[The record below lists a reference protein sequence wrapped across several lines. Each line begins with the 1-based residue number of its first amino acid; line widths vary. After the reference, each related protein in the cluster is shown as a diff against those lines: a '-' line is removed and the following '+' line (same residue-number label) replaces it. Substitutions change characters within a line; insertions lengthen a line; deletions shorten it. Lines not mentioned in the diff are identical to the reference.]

1 MILCVFFYI
10 SIMYNHT
17 FCTFF
22 VGKLKKCCTKIILSA
37 MNKLFKYFA
46 ALLLLLSPLATWA
59 DDCVIV
65 KNGKEIPL
73 YGKVQIV
80 DAFPDLK
87 VQIVDA
93 FADLEVKIVN
103 AFPDDCGKI
112 QIVNDFPD
120 VKVQIV
126 NAFPDIK
133 VRIVDAFPGIT
144 HHFQQKQ
151 TTK

>member
-1 MILCVFFYI
+1 
-10 SIMYNHT
+10 
-17 FCTFF
+17 
-22 VGKLKKCCTKIILSA
+22 
-37 MNKLFKYFA
+37 MNKLFKCLA
-46 ALLLLLSPLATWA
+46 ALLLLLSPLAVWA

-93 FADLEVKIVN
+93 FADLEVKLVE
-103 AFPDDCGKI
+103 AFPDDCGEV
-112 QIVNDFPD
+112 QLVEAFPD

-133 VRIVDAFPGIT
+133 VHIVNAFPGIT

>member
-1 MILCVFFYI
+1 
-10 SIMYNHT
+10 
-17 FCTFF
+17 
-22 VGKLKKCCTKIILSA
+22 

-46 ALLLLLSPLATWA
+46 ALLLLLSPLAVWA

-103 AFPDDCGKI
+103 AFPD
-112 QIVNDFPD
+112 
-120 VKVQIV
+120 
-126 NAFPDIK
+126 IK

-144 HHFQQKQ
+144 NQFKQKQ
-151 TTK
+151 EKNEK